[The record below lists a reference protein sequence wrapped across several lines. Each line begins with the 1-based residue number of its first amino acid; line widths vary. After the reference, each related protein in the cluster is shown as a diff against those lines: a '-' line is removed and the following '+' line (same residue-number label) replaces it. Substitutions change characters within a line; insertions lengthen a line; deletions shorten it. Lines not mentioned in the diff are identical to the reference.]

1 MLGITEFTQQEL
13 NFTSEC
19 ITLCSSD
26 DSSSSGSGTSS
37 DKFYLGGLL
46 YYMGFGVVGA
56 GRRRKWFDFGRT
68 DSN

>member
-13 NFTSEC
+13 NFTSEY

-26 DSSSSGSGTSS
+26 DSSS
-37 DKFYLGGLL
+37 DKFYLGVLL
-46 YYMGFGVVGA
+46 YYMGFGVVGSA
-56 GRRRKWFDFGRT
+56 RRRKWFDFGRT